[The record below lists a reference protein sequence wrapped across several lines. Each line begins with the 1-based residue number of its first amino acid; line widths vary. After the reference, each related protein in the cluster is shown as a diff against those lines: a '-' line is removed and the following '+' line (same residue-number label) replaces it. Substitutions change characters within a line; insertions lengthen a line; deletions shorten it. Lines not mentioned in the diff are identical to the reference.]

1 MLIGTGL
8 SGRAQ
13 DWGSEVRDESSDEE
27 PRPSTAAL
35 LARSRAGDERARNV
49 LAERYLSIL
58 RRLARGRVPRGARDL
73 IDSDDLVQNTIH
85 RALTHLDDFTPARE
99 GSFLAWMRTI
109 LLNQIR
115 DEARRVARRLDREP
129 LSERWPDPAK
139 SPLEEAAERE
149 ALERYEAGLRQ
160 LPEDQRGVVMLRL
173 ELHLTFPEIARTLGD
188 RSPDAA
194 RMLFRRGLDRLARL
208 VKP

>member
-1 MLIGTGL
+1 
-8 SGRAQ
+8 
-13 DWGSEVRDESSDEE
+13 VRDESSLEGTQ
-27 PRPSTAAL
+27 PSTAAL
-35 LARSRAGDERARNV
+35 LARSRAGDERARNL
-49 LAERYLSIL
+49 LAERYLSVL
-58 RRLARGRVPRGARDL
+58 RQFARDRVPRGARSLLDA
-73 IDSDDLVQNTIH
+73 DDLVQNTIH
-85 RALTHLDDFTPARE
+85 RALTHIDDFTPARE

-109 LLNQIR
+109 LINQIR

-129 LSERWPDPAK
+129 LSERLPDPAN
-139 SPLEEAAERE
+139 SPLEQAAERD

-173 ELHLTFPEIARTLGD
+173 ELDMTFPEIARTLGD

-208 VKP
+208 VQA